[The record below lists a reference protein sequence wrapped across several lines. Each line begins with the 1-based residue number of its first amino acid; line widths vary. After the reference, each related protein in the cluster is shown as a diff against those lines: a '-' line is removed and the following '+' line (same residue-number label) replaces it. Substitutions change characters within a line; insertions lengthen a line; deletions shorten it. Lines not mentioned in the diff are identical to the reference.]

1 VHVHLRIDPQQPQQR
16 ALAIRVTDDG
26 PGIAAADRSR
36 VLDRG
41 VRADERAPGHGL
53 GLAMVADMVALYGG
67 DLSIGQSFA
76 LGGAAIDL
84 RLPGRV
90 LDAAP

>member
-1 VHVHLRIDPQQPQQR
+1 
-16 ALAIRVTDDG
+16 
-26 PGIAAADRSR
+26 
-36 VLDRG
+36 